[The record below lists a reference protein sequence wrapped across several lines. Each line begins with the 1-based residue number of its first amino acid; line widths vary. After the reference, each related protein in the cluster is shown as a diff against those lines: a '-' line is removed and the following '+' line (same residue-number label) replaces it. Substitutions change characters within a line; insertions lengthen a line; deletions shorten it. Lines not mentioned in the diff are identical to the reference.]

1 MMERVI
7 LGDYALRPEGWKK
20 NQTTLVVT
28 EFKKNATRSQSLV
41 VAMKRG
47 CCLSKTGETRCG
59 RVALVVGTRAVAR
72 RGRSLY

>member
-1 MMERVI
+1 MITHVH
-7 LGDYALRPEGWKK
+7 LRGGKK

-28 EFKKNATRSQSLV
+28 ECMNATRNQSLV